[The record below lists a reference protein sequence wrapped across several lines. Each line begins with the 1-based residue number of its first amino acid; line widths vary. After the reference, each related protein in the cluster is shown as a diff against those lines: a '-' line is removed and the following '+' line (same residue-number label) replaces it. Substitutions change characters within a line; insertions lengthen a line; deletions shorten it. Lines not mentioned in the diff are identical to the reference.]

1 MRKLSASF
9 AALVSAGAFRAR
21 PAFRLPSRFVSLAA
35 LASMLAATGASAQ
48 PADPGCAVAIDDLGA
63 FVADVG
69 RVLGT
74 GSGSGDYGALAGDL
88 DPASVKGKLGAMSR
102 EERKALAGKLL
113 TIATDPKLGPE
124 CADAKI
130 RYNAAML
137 LDAIA
142 TASQTDGTSAADKK
156 YFLDCLLQAAEGEKD
171 PLAKRQLAINLDR
184 LTGSM
189 SSAQKTR
196 ADALIDEFMPKSPHY
211 PTVFGEDG
219 KKDVVNVVVHTA
231 NQENRFDYYKSTFR
245 GAKMEERGGDLF
257 IEYKVTPDDPTGRF
271 QPVTY
276 KIQVKDERRGDS
288 GNFDI
293 FDAMD
298 SNEPAIEVFNYH
310 SQYGSSLTKSI
321 NAGAENPGSKKIF
334 FLGNCKSHVNASRIE
349 AKYPQLGSMY
359 TIDSQYMTDT
369 PKTLKQMLNQ
379 LPNRPT
385 WAQINRSMA
394 YANLILDENYLT
406 PDDRRRLV
414 HMDTDF
420 DGIPD
425 AYDTGVDC
433 GLVDA
438 PSVHDDFGPRTPVA
452 DASKLSGERLQ
463 YAVGAAS
470 GILGYTD
477 LVSDLAG
484 KFVADGVGSADP
496 NGPRFTFTRSGDKIK
511 VKLNAAFSHLSDSA
525 MTAAVLREG
534 YLFEK
539 SKSGRTPTLDD
550 KVMAYA
556 LGVKLLDSWTA
567 NARGDEAY
575 EGFQNAYNLG
585 KNLSLWDAASKID
598 HDRGVTKETIE
609 YIKSKLS

>member
-1 MRKLSASF
+1 MRKLAF
-9 AALVSAGAFRAR
+9 ALI
-21 PAFRLPSRFVSLAA
+21 
-35 LASMLAATGASAQ
+35 LASSAAYAQ

-69 RVLGT
+69 RVLGAN
-74 GSGSGDYGALAGDL
+74 GSGDYGALAGDL
-88 DPASVKGKLGAMSR
+88 DPAGVKAKLGAMSR

-113 TIATDPKLGPE
+113 TIATDSTLGPD
-124 CADAKI
+124 CAKAKI

-142 TASQTDGTSAADKK
+142 TASLTDGTSAADKK

-171 PLAKRQLAINLDR
+171 VAARRQLAINLDR

-189 SSAQKTR
+189 SADQKTR
-196 ADALIDEFMPKSPHY
+196 ASVLTDEFMPASPHY

-245 GAKMEERGGDLF
+245 GAKMEERDGDLF
-257 IEYKVTPDDPTGRF
+257 IEYKVTPDDPTGRY

-276 KIQVKDERRGDS
+276 KIRVKDERRGS
-288 GNFDI
+288 SSNFDI
-293 FDAMD
+293 FDKMD
-298 SNEPAIEVFNYH
+298 SSDPAIEVFNYH

-321 NAGAENPGSKKIF
+321 NDGAVNPDSKKIF
-334 FLGNCKSHVNASRIE
+334 FLGNCKSKVNASRIE
-349 AKYPQLGSMY
+349 AKYPHLGSLY
-359 TIDSQYMTDT
+359 TIESQYMTDT
-369 PKTLKQMLNQ
+369 PKTLKQILTE

-394 YANLILDENYLT
+394 GANLLQDDNYLT
-406 PDDRRRLV
+406 PDDRRRLAF
-414 HMDTDF
+414 MDADF

-425 AYDTGVDC
+425 SADTGVDC
-433 GLVDA
+433 GLVEP

-452 DASKLSGERLQ
+452 DASRLSGERLL
-463 YAVGAAS
+463 YAVSSAN

-477 LVSDLAG
+477 LVSELDG
-484 KFVADGVGSADP
+484 KFVSDGVGSADP

-525 MTAAVLREG
+525 LTAAVLREG

-539 SKSGRTPTLDD
+539 SKNGRTPTLDD

-567 NARGDEAY
+567 NAAGDEAY

-598 HDRGVTKETIE
+598 HDRGVTRETIE
-609 YIKSKLS
+609 YIKSKLG